1 MRSATSFATLAAP
14 LLLYSAASLAQ
25 ATDCTRTS
33 TGLTPI
39 NDLGTSLYLGQ
50 FQGGLYP
57 GGRNDMPDGHEI
69 SGIIRGNSV
78 RARTPAGAP
87 SQAGRYILLSIGMSN
102 TSQEFCSGAG
112 ASCSPVSFVGQALA
126 SPLVNTEHLV
136 MINGAAGGQSAELWD
151 SPAEPNYNRIRD
163 MILTPRGHSEL
174 QVQAVWLKVANR
186 IPTQTLPST
195 DADAYVLLR
204 QLGDT
209 VRALKVRYPNLQQVL
224 VSSRI
229 YGGYHTG
236 GVNPE
241 PYAYENGFSVKW
253 LVQAQ
258 ITQNNGGAPHPI
270 AGDLS
275 PAVAPWIA
283 WGPHIWADGEAQRS
297 DGLVW
302 RCSDFEADG
311 LHPGPTGRQKVG
323 EMLLNYFLREP
334 TVRTWFRADQGAACV
349 GDFNNDG
356 GTDGEDV
363 DAFFRAWERGTL
375 RADVNRDG
383 GIDGTDIQ
391 TFFESWEAGGC

>member
-1 MRSATSFATLAAP
+1 MNVMTKISAPALVLCFAGAL
-14 LLLYSAASLAQ
+14 SH
-25 ATDCTRTS
+25 ATDCTRTG
-33 TGLTPI
+33 TGLVPL
-39 NDLGTSLYLGQ
+39 NDLAQGLYLGRY
-50 FQGGLYP
+50 QGGLYP

-69 SGIIRGNSV
+69 AGIIRGNAV
-78 RARTPAGAP
+78 RPRTASGLVNNAGK
-87 SQAGRYILLSIGMSN
+87 YILLSIGMSN
-102 TSQEFCSGAG
+102 TSQEFCGGA
-112 ASCSPVSFVGQALA
+112 ASCTPVSFVGQALA
-126 SPLVNTEHLV
+126 SPQVNSEHLV
-136 MINGAAGGQSAELWD
+136 MINGAAGGQAAELWD
-151 SPAEPNYNRIRD
+151 SPTDPNYDRIRD
-163 MILTPRGHSEL
+163 TILLPRGHSEP

-186 IPTQTLPST
+186 LPSVSLPAQ

-258 ITQNNGGAPHPI
+258 IAQNNGGAPHPI

-283 WGPHIWADGEAQRS
+283 WGPYIWADGESPRS

-302 RCSDFEADG
+302 TCADFEPDG
-311 LHPGPTGRQKVG
+311 LHPSASGRRKVG
-323 EMLLNYFLREP
+323 EMLLGFFLREP
-334 TVRTWFRADQGAACV
+334 AVRTWFRADQGAACV

-363 DAFFRAWERGTL
+363 DAFFRAWERGAL

-383 GIDGTDIQ
+383 GIDGSDVQ
-391 TFFESWEAGGC
+391 VFYESWEAGGC